1 MFVEQRGGHPTELG
15 RPGAADEG
23 LAAMVQ
29 ESSGRAA
36 ITAGS
41 FRDLGLSAETL
52 AAVDRAGY
60 TMPTPVQA
68 GLIPR
73 ALAGVDVLGQART
86 GTGKTASFVLPILE
100 QMTKPGRVLDHLS
113 RGTISLSRAD
123 QADRLCSETEPAASS
138 APGWSP

>member
-1 MFVEQRGGHPTELG
+1 
-15 RPGAADEG
+15 
-23 LAAMVQ
+23 MVQ

-86 GTGKTASFVLPILE
+86 GTGKTESFVLPILE

-123 QADRLCSETEPAASS
+123 QADHLCSETEPAASS